1 MRTLVS
7 NRHMKTVHID
17 QSIKKFLCD
26 QCPFSSHA
34 KRYLEEHNA
43 KEHGK
48 NAIKTVFLCERCKKT
63 FAERGY
69 LQHHVC
75 NQGNLLRGTVKLVSQ
90 ELIYFG
96 VIAHLFW
103 QIGGHSMQQICALLL
118 FLETFYY
125 KMIKSVKVFPISF

>member
-1 MRTLVS
+1 MENKRYKYEQMRTIAS

-48 NAIKTVFLCERCKKT
+48 NAAKTVFLCERCKKT

-69 LQHHVC
+69 LQHHIC
-75 NQGNLLRGTVKLVSQ
+75 NQSNLLKGIDNKTVRR
-90 ELIYFG
+90 
-96 VIAHLFW
+96 
-103 QIGGHSMQQICALLL
+103 
-118 FLETFYY
+118 
-125 KMIKSVKVFPISF
+125 

>member
-1 MRTLVS
+1 MLSLIHCAFQIQVEQMRTTYS
-7 NRHMKTVHID
+7 KRHMRTVHID

-34 KRYLEEHNA
+34 LQYLTDHKRQKHGVEHKV

-48 NAIKTVFLCERCKKT
+48 NAVDNVFLCERCKKT

-75 NQGNLLRGTVKLVSQ
+75 NQGNLSK
-90 ELIYFG
+90 G
-96 VIAHLFW
+96 VDNKTIRR
-103 QIGGHSMQQICALLL
+103 
-118 FLETFYY
+118 
-125 KMIKSVKVFPISF
+125 

>member
-1 MRTLVS
+1 MRTIAS

-48 NAIKTVFLCERCKKT
+48 NAAKTVFLCERCKKT

-69 LQHHVC
+69 LQHHIC
-75 NQGNLLRGTVKLVSQ
+75 NQGNLLRGIRIDKKTLKSPRVV
-90 ELIYFG
+90 
-96 VIAHLFW
+96 
-103 QIGGHSMQQICALLL
+103 GGKRW
-118 FLETFYY
+118 TFEP
-125 KMIKSVKVFPISF
+125 KG